1 MTEAIKT
8 YKFLRTQCQKNA
20 IDACTDA
27 AQISGIDICK
37 LAQELIKQNI
47 DVRLLSFI

>member
-1 MTEAIKT
+1 MNDAIKT

-27 AQISGIDICK
+27 AQINGVDASK
-37 LAQELIKQNI
+37 LALALIEQNI
-47 DVRLLSFI
+47 DVRPLGLI

>member
-1 MTEAIKT
+1 MNEAIKT

-27 AQISGIDICK
+27 AQINGVDAFK
-37 LAQELIKQNI
+37 LAQALIEQNV
-47 DVRLLSFI
+47 DVKRLALI